1 MNTDMKLKSI
11 LVLLLLF
18 CFTFSVAAQNRP
30 RQGGGR
36 FDIQAF
42 NQKKAEYLKK
52 ELNLTDAEAKAF
64 LPLEAEFSM
73 KKYEA
78 NREARRETRELKR
91 KKDKTDADYKRIVQ
105 LNLESEQRDSQLQIE
120 YYKKFAKVLSAE
132 KLEKYRSVDIRF
144 KEDELKRHRERFNSG
159 EDSD

>member
-73 KKYEA
+73 KKYEIA
-78 NREARRETRELKR
+78 IN
-91 KKDKTDADYKRIVQ
+91 
-105 LNLESEQRDSQLQIE
+105 N
-120 YYKKFAKVLSAE
+120 KFALANTF
-132 KLEKYRSVDIRF
+132 D
-144 KEDELKRHRERFNSG
+144 
-159 EDSD
+159 